1 MRQPIGLKI
10 AFVGLAKKLPDCIE
24 VIRLLREPAAAF
36 GLAGESDGLLE
47 GQAPNASMLR
57 RTIASNL
64 SCSDNARSI
73 ACRSAASIR
82 ALRS

>member
-1 MRQPIGLKI
+1 MRQPIGVKI
-10 AFVGLAKKLPDCIE
+10 AVVGLAKKLPNGIE
-24 VIRLLREPAAAF
+24 MIGFLREPATAL
-36 GLAGESDGLLE
+36 GLAAESDGLLE